1 VHLCLSFILKRRGRH
16 TGSSRRPLE
25 QGPRKTELTVEPNGS
40 RMYIVRPWRI
50 DKRNRVSMLIESPN
64 SSTKG
69 PAASAPVV
77 LPVRLAGARKS
88 RPGPAGV
95 SLLPLIALVAA
106 VTVCGG
112 HSPVQAICW
121 QGTSGA
127 HLASITIDYPLDG
140 SIFPPEITPPTFIW
154 RDASETATDWRIEI
168 AFGDS
173 SGEMRIKSAGERLTI
188 GEIDQR
194 CISDLNEL
202 PKLTP
207 EQAAA
212 HTWVPPAGDWEAI
225 KKHSVAGVATVTIL
239 GFSPQDAK
247 HAVSSGQVT
256 LRTSNDPVGAP
267 IFYRDVPLMPS
278 ETEKGIIKPL
288 APTALHLVQ
297 WRVRDIGKP
306 ESRVVLKEMPTCG
319 NCHSFSLDG
328 KTMGMDLDGPGND
341 KGLYAIVPV
350 KREMSIENKNVISW
364 SSLPDDTTAASR
376 IGFMSQVSPDGRYV
390 LTNYRGQQKD
400 LSTGYFTVNFKDY
413 RFLQVFYPTRSIVAW
428 YDRARGQKHSLPGAD
443 DPAYVQ
449 TNAVW
454 SPDGKY
460 VVFAR
465 AVAKDSYTPG
475 MKMPQHANDPEEP
488 QIQYDLYW
496 VPFNDGKGGQATPVA
511 GASGNG
517 MSNSFPKVSPD
528 GRWIVWVQCRNA
540 QLMRPDS
547 RLYIVPAPA
556 GGVARRMRC
565 NTPLMNSWH
574 SFSPNGR
581 WLVFSSKGRSP
592 YTQMYLTHIDEQGDD
607 SPAILI
613 DNATAANR
621 AVNIPEFVNIPPDG
635 LIAIST
641 PAVDIYKKFDLA
653 AEMIQKGQYDAAIA
667 AWKELLASVPDD
679 PRVHNNL
686 ATALGQRGR
695 YAEAIPEFEKALE
708 LKAQYR
714 AAYENLGVAL
724 LAVGRPDDAIRNYEK
739 GLQYYPDAAELHTRL
754 GLVLESQ
761 GRLDNAQSEF
771 AKSLLIN
778 PNDANVHFAL
788 GWALASKGDR
798 EQALSEYK
806 EAVRLNPQDEL
817 AHVNLGLMLGGKG
830 EWDSAIAEERV
841 ALRLDP
847 KDETAHV
854 YLGAMLGEKEDYD
867 GAIAEY
873 HEGLSLNPND
883 EVAHL
888 NLGLMLGSK
897 GEWDSAIAEERAALR
912 LDPKDGTAHVYLGA
926 ILGEKGDYDG
936 AIAEYREALRLSSS
950 NDRAHYNLGM
960 ALEREGDKQGAMA
973 EYRAAYEIN
982 PNIPAYRQACDRLSQ
997 QNKE

>member
-1 VHLCLSFILKRRGRH
+1 LEDPTRRLGAWWCGSVRRCPESRGEKEDNLYKNRANLLILGALLAAA
-16 TGSSRRPLE
+16 SIP
-25 QGPRKTELTVEPNGS
+25 
-40 RMYIVRPWRI
+40 
-50 DKRNRVSMLIESPN
+50 IEHGMAQSQ
-64 SSTKG
+64 
-69 PAASAPVV
+69 SAPVAV
-77 LPVRLAGARKS
+77 ASHPAR
-88 RPGPAGV
+88 V
-95 SLLPLIALVAA
+95 V
-106 VTVCGG
+106 V
-112 HSPVQAICW
+112 
-121 QGTSGA
+121 
-127 HLASITIDYPLDG
+127 DYPLED

-154 RDASETATDWRIEI
+154 HDAAENATRWQIDITF
-168 AFGDS
+168 ADGS
-173 SGEMRIKSAGERLTI
+173 PALHYQSVGKPPAI
-188 GEIDQR
+188 GEIDPL
-194 CISDLNEL
+194 CVSDLNEL

-207 EQAAA
+207 EQAVA
-212 HTWVPPAGDWEAI
+212 HTWVPQAGAWAAI
-225 KKHSVAGVATVTIL
+225 KKHSVAGAATVTIL

-256 LRTSNDPVGAP
+256 LRTSADPVGAP

-297 WRVRDIGKP
+297 WRVRDIAKP
-306 ESRVVLKEMPTCG
+306 QSRIVLKEMPTCG

-364 SSLPDDTTAASR
+364 SSLTDETAATSR

-390 LTNYRGQQKD
+390 LTNYRGQEKD

-428 YDRARGQKHSLPGAD
+428 YDRATGQKHPLPGAD

-465 AVAKDSYTPG
+465 AAARDSYTPG
-475 MKMPQHANDPEEP
+475 MKMPEHANDPEEP

-496 VPFNDGKGGQATPVA
+496 VPFNDGKGGQATPVV
-511 GASGNG
+511 GASHNS

-528 GRWIVWVQCRNA
+528 GRWIVWVECRNG

-547 RLYIVPAPA
+547 HLYIVPAPA
-556 GGVARRMRC
+556 GGVARPMRC

-592 YTQMYLTHIDEQGDD
+592 YTQMYLTHLDEQGND

-635 LIAIST
+635 LVSIST
-641 PAVDIYKKFDLA
+641 PAVDVYKRFDHA
-653 AEMIQKGQYDAAIA
+653 AELIKEGQYEAAIA
-667 AWKELLASVPDD
+667 AWKELLASLPDD
-679 PRVHNNL
+679 PRIHNNL
-686 ATALGQRGR
+686 ATALGQSGR
-695 YAEAIPEFEKALE
+695 YAEAIPEFEKALA
-708 LKAQYR
+708 LKVTYR
-714 AAYENLGVAL
+714 SAYENLGVAL
-724 LAVGRPDDAIRNYEK
+724 LAVGRRDDAISIFEK
-739 GLQYYPDAAELHTRL
+739 GLQYYPDSAELHTHL

-761 GRLDNAQSEF
+761 GRMEEAENEF
-771 AKSLLIN
+771 NKSLLIN
-778 PNDANVHFAL
+778 PDDANVHFAL
-788 GWALASKGDR
+788 GWVLASKGDR
-798 EQALSEYK
+798 DQAISEYK
-806 EAVRLNPQDEL
+806 EALRLNPQDEM
-817 AHVNLGLMLGGKG
+817 AHVNLGLMLGSKG
-830 EWDSAIAEERV
+830 DWDRAIAEERA

-847 KDETAHV
+847 KDEAAHV
-854 YLGAMLGEKEDYD
+854 YLAAMLAEEDDYD

-912 LDPKDGTAHVYLGA
+912 LDAKDGTAHVYLGTM
-926 ILGEKGDYDG
+926 LGEKGDYDG
-936 AIAEYREALRLSSS
+936 AIAEYREALRLNSG
-950 NDRAHYNLGM
+950 NDRAHYNLGL
-960 ALEREGDKQGAMA
+960 ALERKGDQQGALR
-973 EYRAAYEIN
+973 EYRAAHEIN
-982 PNIPAYRQACDRLSQ
+982 PDVAPYRQAYERLAQ
-997 QNKE
+997 QDKP